1 MSIVNSA
8 HSITINHQPSTI
20 NPRGVTLVP
29 RYRVARN
36 QSPGSG
42 KRHLRNLGRP
52 QDRSGGLTKGAPSP
66 STMNYSHCNINLR
79 GQEL

>member
-1 MSIVNSA
+1 MVHGS
-8 HSITINHQPSTI
+8 PLTI
-20 NPRGVTLVP
+20 NPSGVTLVP

-52 QDRSGGLTKGAPSP
+52 QDRSGGPTKGAKLTGGNLPDCRLRAPS
-66 STMNYSHCNINLR
+66 SLTINH
-79 GQEL
+79 